1 MEIKSILSEF
11 SQTQRRIIY
20 TFIILTPLC
29 FSALYLYIPQ
39 FCECDVYL
47 QTIFSIAYSI
57 ANIYATLFFI
67 ASDRF
72 VKHPQWSILSMMTLP
87 SVYYMSISI
96 VLSNFLI
103 RFGYFILVA
112 ACLISNILFRIIYRR
127 AFEKAM
133 NEFGNLNGQ
142 NDNKCD

>member
-1 MEIKSILSEF
+1 MEISSILSEF
-11 SQTQRRIIY
+11 SQTQRKIIY
-20 TFIILTPLC
+20 TFIILTPLS

-39 FCECDVYL
+39 FCELDVCL
-47 QTIFSIAYSI
+47 QAIFSIAYSI
-57 ANIYATLFFI
+57 ANIYTTLFFI

-96 VLSNFLI
+96 ILSLFLVK
-103 RFGYFILVA
+103 FGYFVLVV
-112 ACLISNILFRIIYRR
+112 ACFISNLFFRIIYRR
-127 AFEKAM
+127 AFKKAM
-133 NEFGNLNGQ
+133 DEFRNLNGQ